1 MRLRHLWDPI
11 GVAQHLNLGSRLWAE
26 RQRVKNGKKKLRRFF
41 CEGNRL
47 PIPVFNASFLNIF
60 KRHRD
65 NYYGLTTMAKRKR
78 AAILPTNFA
87 LLQNLVR
94 RDPQSYYE
102 EFLQQYSHYESLRD
116 IFLLNPSTEDSEE
129 FGEVISFM
137 SFVCA
142 SYPKETAKFPDEL
155 ATILTKNH
163 AELDP
168 ELREKIVQ
176 CLVMLRN
183 KEIIS
188 AESLIRTLFP
198 LLFAYSSNSVN
209 GSGYHSKQLRNQI
222 YTALISLLK
231 TCNTGAKNQ
240 KLNRTTQALLF
251 NLLDQKDGNGV
262 WATKLTRELWRRGIW
277 DDSRTIELMT
287 QACLHPDNK
296 VVISGV
302 RFFLGADKEREVA
315 FDEDSDNEDV
325 DPNSLRHK
333 MQVNKKNSK
342 RSKKLE
348 SAIKTIKKKNSNKH
362 SATYLNFSAIH
373 LLRDP
378 QQFAEE
384 MFESHLSG
392 KNANKFDLD
401 QKIAIMNF
409 ISRLVGTHKLT
420 VLGLYSFFLK
430 YLTPKQR
437 NVTQILAAAAQATH
451 DLVPPE
457 SINMLVRK
465 IADEFIS
472 DGVAAE
478 VASAGLNT
486 TREILARNPAGI
498 DEDLLQDL
506 VAYKGSKSKAVMMAA
521 RSLISLYREVA
532 PEMLAKAD
540 RGKVATL
547 DLIHNGSKSLPQFGI
562 EKDNTTGI
570 PGLELLAKWKM
581 EQGLLGKEGEED
593 WKLPESEDEVEEDI
607 DDVEGDWV
615 DIKSDTELNI
625 DDDEVDDEELPKER
639 NGIKKKYLKYMKQHK
654 RRKISKEDG
663 EDSDLEL
670 SDDESNGIKSKKQL
684 EKEKSLAEEQK
695 AIQETLT
702 HVLTPADFAKLK
714 ELTTEAGIEKVTGHK
729 LRNEDEVDST
739 DLVNVD
745 RRKMNKEERMAS
757 IKEGRE
763 DREKFSSRKGKREN
777 ERSTTNR
784 EKERKKNFVMMIHKK
799 AVQGKRKMSLRDRQ
813 KVLKAHVVRQK
824 MGRNLLR

>member
-1 MRLRHLWDPI
+1 MNSKI
-11 GVAQHLNLGSRLWAE
+11 K
-26 RQRVKNGKKKLRRFF
+26 KNFPRKFLFFTSSIIKLFFTLEKKLNCRK
-41 CEGNRL
+41 
-47 PIPVFNASFLNIF
+47 I
-60 KRHRD
+60 
-65 NYYGLTTMAKRKR
+65 GLTNLLIVALNTNWYNYTKMAKRRR

-94 RDPQSYYE
+94 RDPESYYE
-102 EFLQQYSHYESLRD
+102 EFLQQYSHYESMRD

-129 FGEVISFM
+129 FAEVINFM
-137 SFVCA
+137 SFVC
-142 SYPKETAKFPDEL
+142 SCYPKETAKFPDEL

-183 KEIIS
+183 KDIIS
-188 AESLIRTLFP
+188 AEYLIKTLFP
-198 LLFAYSSNSVN
+198 LLFVYSSNSVN
-209 GSGYHSKQLRNQI
+209 GSGFHSKALRKQI

-231 TCNTGAKNQ
+231 SCNTGAKNQ

-277 DDSRTIELMT
+277 DDTRTIELMT
-287 QACLHPDNK
+287 QACLHPDTK

-302 RFFLGADKEREVA
+302 KFFLGADKEREQE
-315 FDEDSDNEDV
+315 FEENSDD
-325 DPNSLRHK
+325 DDIDTDALRHK
-333 MQVNKKNSK
+333 MQVNKKSSK
-342 RSKKLE
+342 RGKKLE
-348 SAIKTIKKKNSNKH
+348 NAIKTIKKKNSTKH

-378 QQFAEE
+378 QQFSEE
-384 MFESHLSG
+384 MFEHHLSG

-401 QKIAIMNF
+401 QRIAIMNL

-420 VLGLYSFFLK
+420 ILGLYSFFLK
-430 YLTPKQR
+430 YLTPKQT

-457 SINMLVRK
+457 SINMMVRK

-506 VAYKGSKSKAVMMAA
+506 TAYKGSKSKAVMMAA
-521 RSLISLYREVA
+521 RSLIALYREVA
-532 PEMLAKAD
+532 PEMLTKAD
-540 RGKVATL
+540 RGKNATM
-547 DLIHNGSKSLPQFGI
+547 DLIHNGSKSLSQFGV
-562 EKDNTTGI
+562 EKDSTNGI

-581 EQGLLGKEGEED
+581 EQGLLGKEGEDD
-593 WKLPESEDEVEEDI
+593 WKMPGSDDEDENDADDI
-607 DDVEGDWV
+607 EGDWV
-615 DIKSDTELNI
+615 DVKSDTELNI
-625 DDDEVDDEELPKER
+625 SGEEDADEELPKER

-654 RRKISKEDG
+654 RRKVSKED
-663 EDSDLEL
+663 DDNSDLEL
-670 SDDESNGIKSKKQL
+670 SDDEGGNSKKSRKQIEEEKRKAAEL
-684 EKEKSLAEEQK
+684 E
-695 AIQETLT
+695 AIKETLS
-702 HVLTPADFAKLK
+702 HVMTPADFAKLK
-714 ELTTEAGIEKVTGHK
+714 ELNAEAGIEKVTGHK
-729 LRNEDEVDST
+729 LRHEDEVDSS

-745 RRKMNKEERMAS
+745 RKKMNKEERMAA
-757 IKEGRE
+757 IMEGRE
-763 DREKFSSRKGKREN
+763 DREKFGSRKGRRET

-799 AVQGKRKMSLRDRQ
+799 SVQGKRKMSLRDRQ
-813 KVLKAHVVRQK
+813 KVLRAHVERQK
-824 MGRNLLR
+824 MGK